1 MMRALTPA
9 AAPAPSSH
17 ALRPGEKPMI
27 LEPFTIKN
35 VEFKNRIV
43 RSSMGGRT
51 SYYDGT
57 VTAAWANFERRF
69 AAHGIAAI
77 ISATIDV
84 DEDRISPLEY
94 PKISHDRFIKPLRRG
109 VRAVQKEGCKYIM
122 QIGDAGGHTQTSLFT
137 QKADAMSAS
146 AGFDLI
152 FGYRN
157 RTYAMSEGDV
167 EREVVKF
174 ADAARRVQKAGCD
187 GVEVTASKGYIIH
200 QFLNPMT
207 NRRRDAYGGDMWK
220 RFRLLRE
227 VVEAVRAAV
236 GPDFLFGVRLSAKD
250 FNYLPLD
257 VRWPPRFFSKER
269 FVGNTLKQTIEY
281 GKRLKE
287 LGVDYLHIDSGF
299 GFVNPKGNPGPYPI
313 DGVKIF
319 LNATRH
325 LSAKAGLRAAVVN
338 AMPTALARALLGVGW
353 KLEEGVNADFAAEF
367 KRQVGLPVIANG
379 GFQRRSLSEQTLAEG
394 KCDLVAVARP
404 LLANPDLLK
413 IFETRDVPENPCTFC
428 SLCCTKT
435 AVLPLGC
442 YEPKRFLDA
451 SGNFDQTAMENQILE
466 WSSNTAELDDED
478 EETDGDEEG

>member
-1 MMRALTPA
+1 M
-9 AAPAPSSH
+9 
-17 ALRPGEKPMI
+17 
-27 LEPFTIKN
+27 
-35 VEFKNRIV
+35 
-43 RSSMGGRT
+43 
-51 SYYDGT
+51 
-57 VTAAWANFERRF
+57 
-69 AAHGIAAI
+69 
-77 ISATIDV
+77 
-84 DEDRISPLEY
+84 
-94 PKISHDRFIKPLRRG
+94 
-109 VRAVQKEGCKYIM
+109 RAVQKAGCKYIM

-146 AGFDLI
+146 GGFDLI

-157 RTYAMSEGDV
+157 RTYAMSEG
-167 EREVVKF
+167 EVADEVRKF
-174 ADAARRVQKAGCD
+174 ADAARRVQKVGCD

-236 GPDFLFGVRLSAKD
+236 GPEFLFGVRLSAKD

-257 VRWPPRFFSKER
+257 VRWPPRFLSRER
-269 FVGNTLKQTIEY
+269 FVGNTLKQTVEY
-281 GKRLKE
+281 GKELKR

-299 GFVNPKGNPGPYPI
+299 GFLNPKGNPGPYPI

-338 AMPTALARALLGVGW
+338 ALPTSWARALLGVGW

-367 KRQVGLPVIANG
+367 KQQVGLPVIANG
-379 GFQRRSLSEQTLAEG
+379 GFQRRSLIEQTLAAG

-413 IFETRDVPENPCTFC
+413 IFETHDVPPNPCTFC
-428 SLCCTKT
+428 SRCCTKT

-442 YEPKRFLDA
+442 YEPGRFLDA
-451 SGNFDQTAMENQILE
+451 AGNFDQAAMERQIME
-466 WSSNTAELDDED
+466 WSSNTAELDD
-478 EETDGDEEG
+478 GDEGVAEV